1 MKLSKKTLQKRE
13 ARRGSVK
20 GTNTI
25 PRLSVFRSNLH
36 FYAQIIDDSNFNTL
50 VSCSTLDIELRNL
63 IASGKTCKAAI
74 LVGQKLAELCSQKNI
89 EKIIFDRGPYIYH
102 GRVKAFAESCRA
114 SGLEF

>member
-1 MKLSKKTLQKRE
+1 MKLSTKNLQKRE

-20 GTNTI
+20 GTRQI

-36 FYAQIIDDSNFNTL
+36 FYAQVIDDTSFTTL

-63 IASGKTCKAAI
+63 IENGKTCKAAE
-74 LVGQKLAELCSQKNI
+74 LVGQKLAERCLQKNI
-89 EKIIFDRGPYIYH
+89 KKIIFDRGPYIYH
-102 GRVKAFAESCRA
+102 GRVKALAESARI